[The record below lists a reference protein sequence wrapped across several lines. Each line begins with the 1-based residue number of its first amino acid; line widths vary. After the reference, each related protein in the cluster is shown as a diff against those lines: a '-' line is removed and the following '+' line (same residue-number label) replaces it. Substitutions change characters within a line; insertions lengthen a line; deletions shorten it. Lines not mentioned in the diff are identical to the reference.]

1 MDRRHDV
8 IRRAIVTEKSSARQA
23 DDNQITFEVRKD
35 ATKPEIAAAVQKAF
49 GVKVLS
55 VRTMTTL
62 GKAKRVGRFVGRR
75 PDWKKA
81 IVTLAEGDEIQIYEN
96 A

>member
-1 MDRRHDV
+1 
-8 IRRAIVTEKSSARQA
+8 
-23 DDNQITFEVRKD
+23 
-35 ATKPEIAAAVQKAF
+35 
-49 GVKVLS
+49 
-55 VRTMTTL
+55 MTTL

-81 IVTLAEGDEIQIYEN
+81 IVTLAEGDEIQVYEN